1 MHYEHQ
7 SQLSEVHNL
16 PAPEGSPVQFW
27 TGNSQHSI
35 APRSE
40 SAWSVHESSGA
51 LVGEFSATARGFSV
65 VVDDG
70 TADEQFDNWRSA
82 VRNIVRRSVHP
93 G

>member
-7 SQLSEVHNL
+7 SLLSEVRSL
-16 PAPEGSPVQFW
+16 PAADGSAVQFW
-27 TGNSQHSI
+27 IGNSQHSI
-35 APRSE
+35 AARSN

-51 LVGEFSATARGFSV
+51 LVGEFTTTARGFSV

-70 TADEQFDNWRSA
+70 PVDEEFDNWRSA
-82 VRNIVRRSVHP
+82 VRNIVRRSVHS